1 MPTPPPFAPF
11 KASGRPQ
18 AVIGGRRL
26 VGQLL
31 GRRGGGAAGNG
42 SGADGEEMG
51 GEPARPVALVVDD
64 SPIARMLMASILDSF
79 DVEVFE
85 ASGSSEAVALV
96 AECRPDILIIDWTLR
111 EETAADVL
119 DALEARSSDA
129 LPPVLMVSASA
140 KAPVDLRATATL
152 RKPFTPR
159 ELYGAL
165 SDALSGQG
173 SGVAEA

>member
-1 MPTPPPFAPF
+1 MPTPPPFAPY
-11 KASGRPQ
+11 KAAGRPQ

-31 GRRGGGAAGNG
+31 GRRGGGAAGAGTNG
-42 SGADGEEMG
+42 EAEG
-51 GEPARPVALVVDD
+51 GEPARLVALVVDD
-64 SPIARMLMASILDSF
+64 SPIARMLMASILESF
-79 DVEVFE
+79 EVDVFE
-85 ASGSSEAVALV
+85 ASGSSEAVAMV

-119 DALEARSSDA
+119 DALEARNANA
-129 LPPVLMVSASA
+129 LPPVVMVSAST
-140 KAPVDLRATATL
+140 KTPVELRAAATL

-165 SDALSGQG
+165 TDALSGKG
-173 SGVAEA
+173 CGVAEA